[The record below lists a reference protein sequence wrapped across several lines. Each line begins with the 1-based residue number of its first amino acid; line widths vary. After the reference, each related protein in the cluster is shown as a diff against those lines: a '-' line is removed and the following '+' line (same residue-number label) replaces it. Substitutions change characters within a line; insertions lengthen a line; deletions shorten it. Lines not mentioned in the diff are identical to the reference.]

1 MMTEF
6 EDRATSDSEEEDAA
20 APGTSLDDIDMD
32 SDEEV
37 TS

>member
-1 MMTEF
+1 MTEF
-6 EDRATSDSEEEDAA
+6 EDRTASDSEDEAA

-37 TS
+37 NS